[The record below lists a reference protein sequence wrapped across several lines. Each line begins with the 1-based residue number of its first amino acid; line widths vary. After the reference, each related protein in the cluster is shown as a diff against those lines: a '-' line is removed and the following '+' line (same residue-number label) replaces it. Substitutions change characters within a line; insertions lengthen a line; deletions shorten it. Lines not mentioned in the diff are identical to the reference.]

1 MHNALRQWAMGPIQ
15 GEIAKVVPEYLR
27 RHGSFETA
35 AHCASVAAVA
45 WWLAGEVGDAVKVSQ
60 QDAETAGWLHDVSAV
75 IPVPARLPTAEAMG
89 MEIVP
94 AERKA
99 PMLLHQRLSAVMAR
113 DIFGVTDDTVLNAIR
128 CHTTLRAGAT
138 ALDKVVF
145 LADKISWDQEG
156 EPPYLATLKAELAED
171 GLDAG
176 VRVYLRFLWDR
187 RDGMAAIHP
196 WFEAAYKDLMD

>member
-1 MHNALRQWAMGPIQ
+1 MHQALRQWAMGPIQ
-15 GEIAKVVPEYLR
+15 GEIARVVPEYLR
-27 RHGSFETA
+27 RHGSFDAA
-35 AHCASVAAVA
+35 AHCASVAAVS
-45 WWLAGEVGDAVKVSQ
+45 WWLAGEIEPRVSQ
-60 QDAETAGWLHDVSAV
+60 QDAERAGWLHDVSAV

-89 MEIVP
+89 MRILP

-156 EPPYLATLKAELAED
+156 EPPYLEMLKAELAED

-176 VRVYLRFLWDR
+176 LRVYLRFLWDR
-187 RDGMAAIHP
+187 RDGMPAIHP
-196 WFEAAYKDLMD
+196 WFEAAYRELMD

>member
-1 MHNALRQWAMGPIQ
+1 MHKALRQWAMGPIQ

-27 RHGSFETA
+27 RHGSFDAA
-35 AHCASVAAVA
+35 AHCASVAAVS
-45 WWLAGEVGDAVKVSQ
+45 WWLADEVDVSQ
-60 QDAETAGWLHDVSAV
+60 EDAETAGWLHDVSAV
-75 IPVPARLPTAEAMG
+75 IPIPARLPTAEAMG
-89 MEIVP
+89 MRIMP

-113 DIFGVTDDTVLNAIR
+113 EVFGVEDDTVLNAIR

-145 LADKISWDQEG
+145 LADKISWDQDG
-156 EPPYLATLKAELAED
+156 EPPYLETLKQALDEE
-171 GLDAG
+171 GLDAA

-187 RDGMAAIHP
+187 RDGMPAIHP
-196 WFEAAYKDLMD
+196 WLEAAYKDLMDV

>member
-1 MHNALRQWAMGPIQ
+1 MHKALRQWAMGPIQ

-27 RHGSFETA
+27 RHGNFGAA
-35 AHCASVAAVA
+35 AHCASVAAVG
-45 WWLAGEVGDAVKVSQ
+45 WWLAGEVGVSP
-60 QDAETAGWLHDVSAV
+60 QDAETSGWLHDVSAV
-75 IPVPARLPTAEAMG
+75 IPVPSRLPAAQAMG
-89 MEIVP
+89 MQIVP

-113 DIFGVTDDTVLNAIR
+113 DIFGVEDDAILNAIR

-156 EPPYLATLKAELAED
+156 EPPYLGTLKAELAED

-187 RDGMAAIHP
+187 RDGMPAIHP
-196 WFEAAYKDLMD
+196 WLEAAYKDLMD